1 MTLPLDIPA
10 GCARIDVLAGK
21 PMADVAASLWD
32 DKGTL
37 LAEARGGTA
46 AKLFPCGA
54 GGAAKLDLEAMES
67 PGPFAVEL
75 RKDAAAPPL
84 LVSHPIAAARLLSR
98 LEASG
103 DLSGAAGAA
112 NAALVTLESGSR
124 KGGSLPAG
132 GSGCVEVI
140 AALDAGGSGI
150 DLVLSDS
157 ATGEGVVTRSRYVA
171 SDRICSRALG
181 KPASYQL
188 RLAAGKTDA
197 LVLLRMVSA
206 P

>member
-1 MTLPLDIPA
+1 VGAEPEIDANARILHITQTLDLDDAHREVERALKGSSYAAPKPIAKGTARVGVRTTLPLDLPA

-32 DKGTL
+32 DKGAL

-54 GGAAKLDLEAMES
+54 GGPTKLDLEAMES

-103 DLSGAAGAA
+103 
-112 NAALVTLESGSR
+112 
-124 KGGSLPAG
+124 
-132 GSGCVEVI
+132 
-140 AALDAGGSGI
+140 
-150 DLVLSDS
+150 
-157 ATGEGVVTRSRYVA
+157 
-171 SDRICSRALG
+171 
-181 KPASYQL
+181 
-188 RLAAGKTDA
+188 
-197 LVLLRMVSA
+197 
-206 P
+206 